1 MCTIIFIAKIALQ
14 YQIKPEFHVGFAPW
28 ISFDGTSYNVEV
40 EVEQHYVIKFVSD
53 LQHVGGFLRA
63 SPHNNAGW

>member
-1 MCTIIFIAKIALQ
+1 MLYFMFILRIYLVCSGRYII
-14 YQIKPEFHVGFAPW
+14 

-63 SPHNNAGW
+63 SP